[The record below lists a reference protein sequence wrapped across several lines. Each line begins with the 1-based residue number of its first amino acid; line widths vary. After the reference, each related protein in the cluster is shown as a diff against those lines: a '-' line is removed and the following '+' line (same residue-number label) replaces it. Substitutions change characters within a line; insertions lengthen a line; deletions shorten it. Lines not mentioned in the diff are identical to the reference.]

1 MKLWPAEL
9 PHSLDYPE
17 LPVSAILTGSAR
29 RYGSRTAFSHHDKSV
44 SYSELLDQAARFANG
59 LLAIGVGRGD
69 VVALHLP
76 NCLEYV
82 VAYYGTMLAGATFS
96 PTNPLLPSDHL
107 SHQLADSGAVVVVT
121 TAEGASVVEQVQDAT
136 SVRTIVVAGVDEG
149 SLTRTCWAD
158 FVADVPSTVPTVE
171 IDVHRDLAHIAYTG
185 GTTGLSKGV
194 ELTHRNVVV
203 NVLQFASW
211 LHGAV
216 PDTDGQNGL
225 RINQIGSAS
234 EWPTRLGTGVV
245 INLTPWF
252 HAMGCI
258 GAMNVPLLAGVTTVL
273 HDRFDPAAFLEAA
286 EQLRVTSISGAPTL
300 FAALLDEAERTTR
313 DLSSVV
319 FLSSGAAPLAHPHI
333 QRLEATFPG
342 AVISEGYGLTEAT
355 MGVTLTPT
363 GTSSVRKLGSVGI
376 PVFDT
381 EVELR
386 DSDTGALVPQGEQ
399 GEVFVRGPQVMQR
412 YRDRK
417 DDTDEALSNGW
428 LRTGDVG
435 VLDEDGYLYL
445 VDRTKDMLIYKGYNV
460 YPREIEELLVARPDV
475 RAAAVVGRYD
485 ADLGDLPVAFL
496 VGADETVDPE
506 LVMAE
511 VNAQLPPYKRLREAI
526 VIDALPVSAAGKV
539 LKRELRERLS

>member
-1 MKLWPAEL
+1 
-9 PHSLDYPE
+9 
-17 LPVSAILTGSAR
+17 
-29 RYGSRTAFSHHDKSV
+29 
-44 SYSELLDQAARFANG
+44 
-59 LLAIGVGRGD
+59 
-69 VVALHLP
+69 
-76 NCLEYV
+76 
-82 VAYYGTMLAGATFS
+82 
-96 PTNPLLPSDHL
+96 
-107 SHQLADSGAVVVVT
+107 
-121 TAEGASVVEQVQDAT
+121 
-136 SVRTIVVAGVDEG
+136 
-149 SLTRTCWAD
+149 
-158 FVADVPSTVPTVE
+158 
-171 IDVHRDLAHIAYTG
+171 
-185 GTTGLSKGV
+185 
-194 ELTHRNVVV
+194 
-203 NVLQFASW
+203 
-211 LHGAV
+211 
-216 PDTDGQNGL
+216 
-225 RINQIGSAS
+225 
-234 EWPTRLGTGVV
+234 
-245 INLTPWF
+245 
-252 HAMGCI
+252 MGCI

-319 FLSSGAAPLAHPHI
+319 FLSSGAAPLAHHHI